1 MHGPSISDE
10 EDSHIAAINIIPLVD
25 VVLVLL
31 IIFMVTTAFSRDSAI
46 KLDLPKGSRSDQKKQ
61 PPAEITVSVDKEKN
75 IYVNGRPTQLDELN
89 ARVKQLT
96 NPTAKTILVL
106 RGDKETLYGTIM
118 PVLDEVAR
126 TGVPLTLALQPGEK
140 TQ

>member
-1 MHGPSISDE
+1 MHGPSVSDE

-46 KLDLPKGSRSDQKKQ
+46 KLDLPKGSRAAQKKQ
-61 PPAEITVSVDKEKN
+61 PPAEITVSVDKNKN
-75 IYVNGRPTQLDELN
+75 IFVNGKPTQLEEMN

-96 NPTAKTILVL
+96 NPNAKTILVL

-140 TQ
+140 AE